1 MDCCQL
7 PLKLTEGLVH
17 RYLLNYQKVMVIMP
31 LKIKSGLVGYILY
44 VLQQVTLFLPLKIH
58 LRLVGLPKVRFHG
71 NPRILLL
78 V

>member
-7 PLKLTEGLVH
+7 PLKLTEGLVR

-44 VLQQVTLFLPLKIH
+44 ILQ
-58 LRLVGLPKVRFHG
+58 
-71 NPRILLL
+71 
-78 V
+78 